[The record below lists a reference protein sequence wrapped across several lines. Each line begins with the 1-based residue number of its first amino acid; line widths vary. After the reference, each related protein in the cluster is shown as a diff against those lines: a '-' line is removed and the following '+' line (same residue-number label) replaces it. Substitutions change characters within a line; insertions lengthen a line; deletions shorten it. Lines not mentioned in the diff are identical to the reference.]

1 MKDPLYE
8 VNCMHGFIFGG
19 LQAPVDWEDVDVT
32 PVKGPDGNFRLPP
45 KIFESMDRTKVGL
58 KGPLATPIGKGHQ
71 SLNLALRKLVLSQS
85 FSLFSNIFKLHL
97 FIMYFINLSYIYCL
111 CTL

>member
-1 MKDPLYE
+1 MILYYPAYLISITQCYYLSEKPQTCSMRSDIPSQFMKDPLYE
-8 VNCMHGFIFGG
+8 INCMPGFIFWG

-71 SLNLALRKLVLSQS
+71 SLNLALRK
-85 FSLFSNIFKLHL
+85 
-97 FIMYFINLSYIYCL
+97 
-111 CTL
+111 